1 MTVKE
6 RLLEYIKFK
15 GLSTSRFQQSVG
27 MSTSYVQNISRSIGT
42 VYIRKIEETYP
53 DLNMQWLLEGT
64 GDMIVS
70 VPAVKNEG
78 IKYIKVVPVSAMAG
92 TLNEFTESIKEGDCE
107 NLLSPI
113 SDADLAINISGDS
126 MSPNIPNGSRVIVK
140 KINEKAFIEWG
151 KTFVLDTCNGIVV
164 KDIFPSETEGKL
176 RCVSKNKLFPDFEV
190 NTSDIYGMYKVVMVL
205 YLG

>member
-1 MTVKE
+1 MMVKE
-6 RLLEYIKFK
+6 RLLEFIKYK
-15 GLSTSRFQQSVG
+15 GLNASRFQQSVG
-27 MSTSYVQNISRSIGT
+27 MSTSYIQNISRSIGT
-42 VYIRKIEETYP
+42 VYIRKIQEVYP
-53 DLNMQWLLEGT
+53 ELNIEWLLEGKGAMLLSLPFKT
-64 GDMIVS
+64 NDVR
-70 VPAVKNEG
+70 
-78 IKYIKVVPVSAMAG
+78 YIKVVPVSAMAG

-164 KDIFPSETEGKL
+164 KDIYPSDDASKL